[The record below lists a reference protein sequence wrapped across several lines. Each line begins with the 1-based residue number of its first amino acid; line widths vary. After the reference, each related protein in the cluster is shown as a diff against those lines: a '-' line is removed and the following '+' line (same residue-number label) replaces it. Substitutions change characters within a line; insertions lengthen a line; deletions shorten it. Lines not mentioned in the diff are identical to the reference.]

1 MEKTWPNPQAIL
13 RKSSIS
19 SQRDHQKLQRILKHK
34 NSFAKRRRGQ
44 QRMRWL
50 DGITDWMDMSL
61 NQFMETVKDTEAW
74 CAAAHGVTES
84 DLVPEQQQII
94 TTTKNP
100 SPQHMQSDWPLSHKQ
115 RGEIL

>member
-19 SQRDHQKLQRILKHK
+19 SQRDHQKLQRILKYK

-44 QRMRWL
+44 QRMRQL
-50 DGITDWMDMSL
+50 SGITDWMDMSL

-74 CAAAHGVTES
+74 YAAARGVAE
-84 DLVPEQQQII
+84 
-94 TTTKNP
+94 
-100 SPQHMQSDWPLSHKQ
+100 
-115 RGEIL
+115 